1 MVTVMTL
8 DDDFEIPAEV
18 AYDFEWKEFAACRG
32 TALLYKPG
40 DNPFFVEGRGKT
52 YPTAREFCAICPVVV
67 DCLIDGLDSEAG
79 FRGACSPIE
88 RVQIRL
94 ALDDGGSLEEETE
107 AIWQEHRASDRGG
120 KVPNKKVW
128 IEWVT

>member
-1 MVTVMTL
+1 MATLMAL

-32 TALLYKPG
+32 IALQYKPG
-40 DNPFFVEGRGKT
+40 DDPFFKEGRGKT
-52 YPTAREFCAICPVVV
+52 YPKAREFCAICPVVV

-79 FRGACSPIE
+79 FRGCCSPIE

-94 ALDDGGSLEEETE
+94 ALDDGGSLEAETE
-107 AIWQEHRASDRGG
+107 AIWEEHRVSDRGG
-120 KVPNKKVW
+120 KVPSKKVW
-128 IEWVT
+128 SDWIT